1 MKSYLLATVYFL
13 SLFSLQAQTEVVSG
27 EQVHLDS
34 LIRMAIRQS
43 SAALQAETLK
53 ENKYWRWRTFKS
65 DFNPQLALE
74 GVIPEFNRSIS
85 PIIQDDGNVAFQEIS
100 NSNAYANL
108 SLSQAVGL
116 TGGTIFVN
124 SQLQRFDDLSNHS
137 HMYNGNPGVI
147 GLRQPLFTYN
157 GMLWSKRI
165 EPLLFEESKKEFVED
180 MEEIAFT
187 TAQYFFELLTEQ
199 ENLAIAL
206 KNQANNDT
214 IYKISEKKYEL
225 GKISKGELLQLR
237 LAVLNSQKAAAQAK
251 LAFENAKQLLNVY
264 VGIDLVSPRLIVPEN
279 IPQFYLDKELALVQA
294 KKNRQDALSFERLAL
309 EAKRDVAKAK
319 GENGI
324 NANLVATLGFS
335 NMAPSISKIYESPND
350 QQTVRLAFNIPI
362 LDWGR
367 STSRLKTAQ
376 ANEKLVNYVIAQ
388 EIKNFEQEIYMLVN
402 QFETLRSQLKITA
415 EADQIAEERYTIY
428 KNRYLI
434 GELQLTDL
442 NIAQQEKDQA
452 KRDFIMALRAFWEA
466 HYSLRLLTLYDF
478 EKNETIEYE
487 SINTL

>member
-264 VGIDLVSPRLIVPEN
+264 VGIDLISPRLIIPED